1 MSWLLTPFEMCPL
14 ICSISLL
21 KRLVSCTK
29 LLIQCVIV
37 ACVNINFSPLLPQ
50 SLSYF
55 SFLIY
60 LYPPSLPPAPGPP
73 SNVQLIPMNS
83 TTLMLSWVPPQ
94 QPNGVLTG
102 YSYTCN
108 QTSSPMD
115 LLKGG
120 SVGPIVLSVL
130 ITGLSPFTSYT
141 CSVSASIALGDGV
154 SVTVMNITSE
164 AGNGMKFHIKCSC
177 TSLQ

>member
-1 MSWLLTPFEMCPL
+1 MF
-14 ICSISLL
+14 
-21 KRLVSCTK
+21 
-29 LLIQCVIV
+29 QHF
-37 ACVNINFSPLLPQ
+37 FSPTSPHTI
-50 SLSYF
+50 SSF
-55 SFLIY
+55 SFSSFL
-60 LYPPSLPPAPGPP
+60 LCFWFLPPPPAPGPP
-73 SNVQLIPMNS
+73 SNVRLISMNS
-83 TTLMLSWVPPQ
+83 TTFMLSWESPQ
-94 QPNGVLTG
+94 QPNGNLTR
-102 YSYTCN
+102 YIYTCN

-177 TSLQ
+177 TSLRWSVYMNRDQ